1 MRGLLRE
8 LWPLFAVV
16 ALTTVLALQIPR
28 KALFFAPVPPRRQA
42 PFASFATY
50 GPQAYAQL
58 VQKVRMSWQLRAQ
71 GFDATAA
78 SRVDEL
84 DLVEDYPP
92 PPELG
97 LPAGF
102 ARRPPAVSAAPA
114 SAPLLPPSVADAAPP
129 RPVARPPDDGDE
141 VRTLLRRELLEIP
154 ESLKETEKES
164 MP

>member
-92 PPELG
+92 PPVTEET
-97 LPAGF
+97 
-102 ARRPPAVSAAPA
+102 ARSSVPMSSDAPGATSMDVNVRVGKSRPNH
-114 SAPLLPPSVADAAPP
+114 LC
-129 RPVARPPDDGDE
+129 
-141 VRTLLRRELLEIP
+141 
-154 ESLKETEKES
+154 
-164 MP
+164 

>member
-1 MRGLLRE
+1 
-8 LWPLFAVV
+8 
-16 ALTTVLALQIPR
+16 
-28 KALFFAPVPPRRQA
+28 
-42 PFASFATY
+42 
-50 GPQAYAQL
+50 
-58 VQKVRMSWQLRAQ
+58 MSWQLRAQ

>member
-1 MRGLLRE
+1 MLKDQVLEHLWKAQDAYISGAE
-8 LWPLFAVV
+8 LAGRLGVSRTAVW
-16 ALTTVLALQIPR
+16 
-28 KALFFAPVPPRRQA
+28 KAM
-42 PFASFATY
+42 
-50 GPQAYAQL
+50 G
-58 VQKVRMSWQLRAQ
+58 QLRAQ